1 MLVLDEAD
9 RLLSEGFEEDVRTL
23 LSYFRGQR
31 QTLLFSA
38 TMPQKIQLF
47 AKSALVEP
55 VVVNVGRAGA
65 ASLSIRQDLEL
76 VPKEERFV
84 RLLHSLQKTPPPVL
98 VFAENKSDADMVHE
112 YLLIKGVE
120 AVAIHGGLFQDE
132 RDEAIVKFRKGEADV
147 LVATDVVSKGLDFQ
161 GIEHVVNFDMPDTIE
176 NYVHRIGRTGRFG
189 SHGVAPTYVN
199 SSQSET
205 ILLDLKHL
213 LPDTTQHIPPFLL
226 DLQGAEYAKMSIGG
240 IVGCAFCGGSGHRVS
255 RCDRLEKHQRQL
267 MGQIS
272 RASDSN
278 M

>member
-1 MLVLDEAD
+1 
-9 RLLSEGFEEDVRTL
+9 
-23 LSYFRGQR
+23 
-31 QTLLFSA
+31 
-38 TMPQKIQLF
+38 
-47 AKSALVEP
+47 
-55 VVVNVGRAGA
+55 
-65 ASLSIRQDLEL
+65 
-76 VPKEERFV
+76 
-84 RLLHSLQKTPPPVL
+84 
-98 VFAENKSDADMVHE
+98 DMVHE

-189 SHGVAPTYVN
+189 SHGVATTYVN

-213 LPDTTQHIPPFLL
+213 LTEASQRIPQFLL
-226 DLQGAEYAKMSIGG
+226 DLQGSEYAKMSIGG

-267 MGQIS
+267 MGQLS